1 MKNTFRIIT
10 LFAILHASS
19 AFAASGVGSEGI
31 SLIGWIFIGFLA
43 VIFTLQ
49 LIPSL
54 LMFGSMMMA
63 IFGKASHRESVI
75 ENGKSNNS

>member
-19 AFAASGVGSEGI
+19 AFAAGGPEGGGI

-54 LMFGSMMMA
+54 IMFGSMMVA
-63 IFGKASHRESVI
+63 IFGKTNHREGVT
-75 ENGKSNNS
+75 ENGKSINS